1 MVRRVCIHHQR
12 CNPIAIGPQA
22 KEKLLINSRIKNQ
35 DQQLRLRGAG
45 RDGLKRKEVGGRGP
59 GTLQIASGPVK
70 LIYTPL
76 QKSCELISWIDQ

>member
-1 MVRRVCIHHQR
+1 MVRRVRIHQR

-59 GTLQIASGPVK
+59 WH
-70 LIYTPL
+70 PL
-76 QKSCELISWIDQ
+76 DS